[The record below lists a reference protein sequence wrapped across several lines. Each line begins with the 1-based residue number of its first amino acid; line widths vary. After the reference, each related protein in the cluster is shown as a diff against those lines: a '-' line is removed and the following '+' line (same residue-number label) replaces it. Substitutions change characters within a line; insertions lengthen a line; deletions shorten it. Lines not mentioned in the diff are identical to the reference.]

1 MNFSK
6 AMLNNAFKL
15 IIAALVAALAL
26 RSVSMRFFF
35 DYSTGF
41 YTDSG
46 LTAWLSL
53 LIPLTLVGA
62 AALFCK
68 TGLPSLGSYQLRRS
82 PVLAVFAALSGG
94 VLENTAHGFY
104 KIHRADGEAYSSE
117 DHPNAI

>member
-53 LIPLTLVGA
+53 LIPLTLA
-62 AALFCK
+62 AISC
-68 TGLPSLGSYQLRRS
+68 
-82 PVLAVFAALSGG
+82 
-94 VLENTAHGFY
+94 
-104 KIHRADGEAYSSE
+104 GEALCWLCSPPCPAGCWWSL
-117 DHPNAI
+117 P